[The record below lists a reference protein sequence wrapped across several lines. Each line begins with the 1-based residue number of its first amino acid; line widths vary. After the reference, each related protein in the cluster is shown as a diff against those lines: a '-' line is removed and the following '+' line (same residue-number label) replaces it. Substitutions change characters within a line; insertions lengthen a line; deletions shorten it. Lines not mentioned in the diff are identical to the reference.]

1 MTQVCTLVL
10 VESMRLSL
18 VSSGGSNKQAFVCF
32 AWVGPFAGCSGVF
45 PNVLRRWRLCQ
56 QLVCGDLSA
65 FGAGV
70 VTDSVRLCSGWFPV
84 LLR

>member
-1 MTQVCTLVL
+1 MF
-10 VESMRLSL
+10 R
-18 VSSGGSNKQAFVCF
+18 
-32 AWVGPFAGCSGVF
+32 VGRAIPGLLWGV

-56 QLVCGDLSA
+56 RLVCGDLSA